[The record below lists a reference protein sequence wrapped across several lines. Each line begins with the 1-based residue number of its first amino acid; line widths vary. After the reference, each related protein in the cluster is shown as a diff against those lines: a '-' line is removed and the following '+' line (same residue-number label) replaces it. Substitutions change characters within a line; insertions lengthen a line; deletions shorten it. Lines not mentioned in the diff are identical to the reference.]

1 MAPVAAASAAAAAAA
16 VACCAAA
23 RVLAEPE
30 PEPEP
35 DPPGGQPAGQPGGLC
50 TRQEDGSQRQGIAV
64 GPAEPADDGLDSL
77 FLETD
82 ADEEDAAALLPPA
95 KERRHA
101 ASGVRL
107 RAFGVEFGTTTG
119 SVSANCCDA
128 YCG

>member
-16 VACCAAA
+16 VACCAARA
-23 RVLAEPE
+23 LAEPE

-50 TRQEDGSQRQGIAV
+50 TRQEDGSQRQGTAV

-82 ADEEDAAALLPPA
+82 VDEEDAAALLPPA

-119 SVSANCCDA
+119 SVSAARCNS
-128 YCG
+128 YCL

>member
-1 MAPVAAASAAAAAAA
+1 M
-16 VACCAAA
+16 
-23 RVLAEPE
+23 
-30 PEPEP
+30 
-35 DPPGGQPAGQPGGLC
+35 
-50 TRQEDGSQRQGIAV
+50 
-64 GPAEPADDGLDSL
+64 EPADDGLDSL

-119 SVSANCCDA
+119 SVSANRCDA
-128 YCG
+128 YCR

>member
-23 RVLAEPE
+23 RLLAEPE

-50 TRQEDGSQRQGIAV
+50 TRQEDGSQRQGTAV
-64 GPAEPADDGLDSL
+64 GPAEPTDDGLDSL
-77 FLETD
+77 FLETE

-119 SVSANCCDA
+119 SVSAARRNS
-128 YCG
+128 YCR